1 MLAALYER
9 LSKLM
14 EVYPEMSM
22 QKQDYDEER
31 NAPFILAIV
40 TPLMKRV
47 HLMVSLKG
55 YWQQKNLLLYL
66 KEHEKISQLP
76 V

>member
-1 MLAALYER
+1 MLAALDER

-14 EVYPEMSM
+14 ELYPEMSM
-22 QKQDYDEER
+22 QKEDYDEEK

-47 HLMVSLKG
+47 HLMVSHV
-55 YWQQKNLLLYL
+55 Q
-66 KEHEKISQLP
+66 ID
-76 V
+76 

>member
-1 MLAALYER
+1 MLAALDER

-14 EVYPEMSM
+14 ESYPEMSM
-22 QKQDYDEER
+22 KKQDYDEEK

-47 HLMVSLKG
+47 HLNVSLI
-55 YWQQKNLLLYL
+55 QM
-66 KEHEKISQLP
+66 E
-76 V
+76 

>member
-1 MLAALYER
+1 MLAALDER

-14 EVYPEMSM
+14 ELYPEMSV
-22 QKQDYDEER
+22 QKQDYDEES

-47 HLMVSLKG
+47 HLMVSLNDNICFLREWNS
-55 YWQQKNLLLYL
+55 YQAN
-66 KEHEKISQLP
+66 
-76 V
+76 